1 MSLNRIT
8 AIARRVIMQLARDRR
23 TMILIFIVPIV
34 IMTIVDLSFPRDTA
48 QGQQVLNFIAPGLL
62 AFIALFFAFILTG
75 VSFLRER
82 TQGTMERLMASPVS
96 RGDIMIGYPL
106 GFLPFAVVQSLIVL
120 VFTIYVLDVPYKGDL
135 WQIFVFL
142 ILATVVAINLGIF
155 VSTFARNEFQVL
167 QFIPLVILPQ
177 AFLCG
182 LIWPVGQMNEY
193 LQWIAKVLP
202 LTYAISGL
210 QNIMLKGQGLLD
222 SIFDLS
228 ILVVFAVA
236 LLLLAIMT
244 LRRAPSG

>member
-8 AIARRVIMQLARDRR
+8 AIARRVILQLARDRR

-34 IMTIVDLSFPRDTA
+34 IMTIVDLSFPRTS
-48 QGQQVLNFIAPGLL
+48 GQQVLDNIAPGLL

-106 GFLPFAVVQSLIVL
+106 GFLPFAIIQSFIVL
-120 VFTIYVLDVPYKGDL
+120 IFTIYVLDVQYRGDL

-142 ILATVVAINLGIF
+142 ILATIVAINLGIF
-155 VSTFARNEFQVL
+155 VSTFARNEFQVI

-182 LIWPVGQMNEY
+182 LIWPVAQMNEY

-228 ILVVFAVA
+228 ILIIFAVA
-236 LLLLAIMT
+236 LLLLAVMT

>member
-8 AIARRVIMQLARDRR
+8 AIARRVILQLARDRR
-23 TMILIFIVPIV
+23 TMLLIFIVPIV
-34 IMTIVDLSFPRDTA
+34 IMTIVDLSFPRDS
-48 QGQQVLNFIAPGLL
+48 GQQVLNYVAPGLL

-96 RGDIMIGYPL
+96 RSDIIVGYPL
-106 GFLPFAVVQSLIVL
+106 GFLPFAIIQSFIVL
-120 VFTIYVLDVPYKGDL
+120 VFTIYVLDVPYRGDL

-155 VSTFARNEFQVL
+155 VSTFARNEFQVI

-182 LIWPVGQMNEY
+182 LVWPVEQMNEY

-210 QNIMLKGQGLLD
+210 QDIMLKGQGLID
-222 SIFDLS
+222 SIFNVV
-228 ILVVFAVA
+228 ILIVFAVG

>member
-1 MSLNRIT
+1 MSTNRIF
-8 AIARRVIMQLARDRR
+8 AIAQRIILQLVRDRR
-23 TMILIFIVPIV
+23 TMALIFIVPMV
-34 IMTIVDLSFPRDTA
+34 IMTIVDLSFPKDS
-48 QGQQVLNFIAPGLL
+48 GQQVLDYIAPGLL

-82 TQGTMERLMASPVS
+82 TQGTLERLMASPVS
-96 RGDIMIGYPL
+96 RGDIVIGYPL
-106 GFLPFAVVQSLIVL
+106 GFLPFAIIQSLIIL
-120 VFTIYVLDVPYKGDL
+120 LFTIYVLDVHYRGDM

-155 VSTFARNEFQVL
+155 VSTFARNEFQVI

-182 LIWPVGQMNEY
+182 LIWPVEQMNEY
-193 LQWIAKVLP
+193 LQWIAKFLP

-210 QNIMLKGQGLLD
+210 QDIMLKGQGLLECG
-222 SIFDLS
+222 FDLI
-228 ILVVFAVA
+228 ILVVFAAA
-236 LLLLAIMT
+236 LLFLAIIT